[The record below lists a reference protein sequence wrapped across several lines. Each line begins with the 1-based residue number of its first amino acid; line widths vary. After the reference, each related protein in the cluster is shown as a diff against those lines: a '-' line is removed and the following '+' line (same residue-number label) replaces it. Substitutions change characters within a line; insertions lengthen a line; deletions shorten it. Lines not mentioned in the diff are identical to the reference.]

1 MLEKIDWEKVNG
13 MLPVIVQDERTSEVL
28 MMGYMNQEA
37 LEKTLTEKLVTF
49 FSRTKKRLWTKGES
63 SGNFLNVQSMNLDCD
78 NDTLLIMV
86 QPLGETCHLGQTSC
100 FSSHERFS
108 LNSLE
113 NIIIKK
119 ASESSESSYTS
130 SLLNGPENRLIQ
142 KIGEEAV
149 ETVIAAKNNDNEE
162 LLNEMADLM
171 YHGLV
176 LLQKKGL
183 SLSDVEEVLAERNLS
198 RSN

>member
-1 MLEKIDWEKVNG
+1 MLEKVDWKKVNG
-13 MLPVIVQDERTSEVL
+13 MLPAIVQDESTSEVL

-37 LEKTLTEKLVTF
+37 LEKSLIEKRVTF
-49 FSRTKKRLWTKGES
+49 FSRTKKRLWTKGET
-63 SGNFLNVQSMNLDCD
+63 SGNFLNVLSMKLDCD
-78 NDTLLIMV
+78 NDTLLIKA
-86 QPLGETCHLGQTSC
+86 QALGETCHLGQISC
-100 FSSHERFS
+100 FSSRERFS

-113 NIIIKK
+113 NIIIKR

-130 SLLNGPENRLIQ
+130 SLINGPENRLIQ

-183 SLSDVEEVLAERNLS
+183 SLSDVENVLGKRNS
-198 RSN
+198 SMSS

>member
-1 MLEKIDWEKVNG
+1 MLEKVDWEKVSG
-13 MLPVIVQDERTSEVL
+13 MLPAIVQDERTSEVL

-37 LEKTLTEKLVTF
+37 LEKTLTEKRVTF
-49 FSRTKKRLWTKGES
+49 FSRTKSRLWTKGET

-78 NDTLLIMV
+78 KDTLLIMV

-113 NIIIKK
+113 NIIVKK

-183 SLSDVEEVLAERNLS
+183 SLSDVEEVLAERNLR

>member
-13 MLPVIVQDERTSEVL
+13 MLPAIVQDERTSEVL
-28 MMGYMNQEA
+28 MMGYMNKLA
-37 LEKTLTEKLVTF
+37 LEMTLTEKRVTF
-49 FSRTKKRLWTKGES
+49 FSRTKNRLWTKGET
-63 SGNFLNVQSMNLDCD
+63 SGNYLNVQSMNLDCD
-78 NDTLLIMV
+78 KDTLLIKV
-86 QPLGETCHLGQTSC
+86 QTIGETCHLGQRSC
-100 FSSHERFS
+100 FSDSDRFS

-113 NIIIKK
+113 NIIVKR

-130 SLLNGPENRLIQ
+130 SLINGPENQLIQ

-176 LLQKKGL
+176 LLHKKGL
-183 SLSDVEEVLAERNLS
+183 SLSDVEDVLAERNLR